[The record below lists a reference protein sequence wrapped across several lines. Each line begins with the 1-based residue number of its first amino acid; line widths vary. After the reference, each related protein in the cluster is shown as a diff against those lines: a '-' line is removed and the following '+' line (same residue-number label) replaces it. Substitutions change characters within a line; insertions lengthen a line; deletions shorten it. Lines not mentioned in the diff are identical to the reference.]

1 VIPLIEIPTTQIWDT
16 KFQIGIL
23 DFKTLVSTW
32 ILVKNSNLEP
42 WVLKIPSFD
51 ETGAIFDLYYFNYSV
66 LAIPKLMRGLGTSVK
81 KCPN

>member
-1 VIPLIEIPTTQIWDT
+1 MIRCFVVLVYTPVWQLFTLFGYRSFIEIPTTQIWDT

-42 WVLKIPSFD
+42 WMIIYHIP
-51 ETGAIFDLYYFNYSV
+51 
-66 LAIPKLMRGLGTSVK
+66 
-81 KCPN
+81 